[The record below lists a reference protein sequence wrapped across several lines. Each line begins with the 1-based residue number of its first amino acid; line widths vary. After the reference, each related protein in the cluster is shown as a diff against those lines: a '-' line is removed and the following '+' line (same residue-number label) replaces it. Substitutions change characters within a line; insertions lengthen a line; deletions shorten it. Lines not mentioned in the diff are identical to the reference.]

1 MSGDYAVGDY
11 LLARLAEIGV
21 RHLFGVPGD
30 YNMGFLDH
38 VIDHDQ
44 ISWVG
49 NANELNAAYAADGYA
64 RVSGAGALVTTYG
77 VGELSAINGIAGAYA
92 EYVPVIHIVGA
103 PSTAAQKA
111 GALLHHTLGDGDY
124 RHFLRAHAEVTA
136 AQAYLSAGH
145 AIAEIDRVLATSQRE
160 RRPGYLVLPTDVAAS
175 PAEPPAGPLTAP
187 VPEASAR
194 VLARFTDA
202 ARTMLAEAGTLGV
215 LADFLVDRFGVRA
228 ELAELVAAGQI
239 PNATLSMG
247 KGVLDESAPTFVGT
261 YSGAASTK
269 RVHAAVEQ
277 ADVLLSVG
285 VRFSDSTTGCSHR
298 TDPERTIDV
307 QPFATYVGDR
317 VFAPLPM
324 RDAVRALTAVVAASG
339 RSWARPDLPP
349 VPASD
354 LADDAASDSTASL
367 RQAQL
372 WPAIQGFL
380 QPGDIVLAD
389 LGTSLF
395 GAQAMRLPT
404 GATFIGQPLWASI
417 GYTLPATLGAQLAAP
432 GRRTILLIGDGSA
445 QVTAQELGTLLQEGC
460 KPIVLLI
467 NNGRYTIENALHGGE
482 RRYND
487 LPQWNW
493 TLLPAAMG
501 GESATTMRASTPAEL
516 STALARA
523 ADPADLMLLETVV
536 PTSDL
541 PDVLLRATEH
551 SLAGANDSNP
561 ARRPN
566 DTRARCAVRASSFRS
581 AWPARVPDRDGD
593 AGG

>member
-1 MSGDYAVGDY
+1 MSGDYTVGDY

-38 VIDHDQ
+38 VIDHDR

-64 RVSGAGALVTTYG
+64 RINGAGALVTTYG
-77 VGELSAINGIAGAYA
+77 VGELSAINGIAGAHA
-92 EYVPVIHIVGA
+92 EYVPMIHIVGA
-103 PSTAAQKA
+103 PSTAAQQA

-124 RHFLRAHAEVTA
+124 RHFVRAHAEVTV
-136 AQAYLSAGH
+136 AQAYLSAGN

-160 RRPGYLVLPTDVAAS
+160 RRPGYLALPTDVAAS
-175 PAEPPAGPLTAP
+175 PAEPPTEPLIVP
-187 VPEASAR
+187 EPEASAQ

-228 ELAELVAAGQI
+228 ELADLVAAGQI

-247 KGVLDESAPTFVGT
+247 KGVLDESAPSFVGT
-261 YSGAASTK
+261 YSGVFSAK
-269 RVHAAVEQ
+269 RVLTAVEE

-285 VRFSDSTTGCSHR
+285 VRFSDSTTGFTHR
-298 TDPERTIDV
+298 IDPDRTIDI
-307 QPFATYVGDR
+307 QPFATYLGDR

-324 RDAVRALTAVVAASG
+324 RDAVRALTALVAESG
-339 RSWARPDLPP
+339 RSWARSDLPP
-349 VPASD
+349 VAAGD
-354 LADDAASDSTASL
+354 LAGDAASDTTDSL

-372 WPAIQGFL
+372 WPAIQEFL

-395 GAQAMRLPT
+395 GAQAMRLPAR
-404 GATFIGQPLWASI
+404 ATFIGQPLWASI
-417 GYTLPATLGAQLAAP
+417 GYALPATLGAQLAAP

-445 QVTAQELGTLLQEGC
+445 QVTAQEIGTLLREGC
-460 KPIVLLI
+460 TPIVLLI
-467 NNGRYTIENALHGGE
+467 NNGRYTIENALHGRE
-482 RRYND
+482 QRYND
-487 LPQWNW
+487 IPQWNW

-501 GESATTMRASTPAEL
+501 GDSATTMRASTPAEL
-516 STALARA
+516 TTALAHA
-523 ADPADLMLLETVV
+523 ADLGDLVLLEAVV
-536 PTSDL
+536 PASDL
-541 PDVLLRATEH
+541 PDMLLRATAH
-551 SLAGANDSNP
+551 SPADTEYVDP
-561 ARRPN
+561 AR
-566 DTRARCAVRASSFRS
+566 
-581 AWPARVPDRDGD
+581 
-593 AGG
+593 